1 MAARRK
7 SPNAGDLLVLVG
19 TTKGVFILQSDPTR
33 RRFHLSGPHLEG
45 QAVFSTAYLA
55 ADGGA
60 PRILVGNQSAHWGA
74 VVSWSD
80 DFGHTWHEPAEG
92 NIKFPEGS
100 GLSLNAVWA
109 LEPVAALGAGVVYAG
124 ADPAGLYRSD
134 DRGET
139 FRMNDAL
146 FKHPHRPMW
155 QPGAGGLCLHTI
167 LFHPD
172 DPMRMYVGISAAG
185 VYRTYD
191 GGESWSRCNRG
202 VKLNPGADPH
212 PEFGQQCVHKMR
224 LDPQNPARIYLQNH
238 PGVYRS
244 DDGGDNWGSIAAGLP
259 SDFGFPLV
267 THPRAT
273 GTAYVIPLA
282 GESARWMP
290 DGAAKVWRT
299 RDAGAS
305 WEPLSKGLPH
315 KHAYLTV
322 LRDAFAADPLE
333 PAGLYFGTRNGQLF
347 ASVDEGE
354 SWRTIADWLPPVLCV
369 KTAVVG

>member
-1 MAARRK
+1 
-7 SPNAGDLLVLVG
+7 
-19 TTKGVFILQSDPTR
+19 
-33 RRFHLSGPHLEG
+33 
-45 QAVFSTAYLA
+45 
-55 ADGGA
+55 
-60 PRILVGNQSAHWGA
+60 
-74 VVSWSD
+74 
-80 DFGHTWHEPAEG
+80 
-92 NIKFPEGS
+92 
-100 GLSLNAVWA
+100 VWA
-109 LEPVAALGAGVVYAG
+109 LEPAPSLGPGVVYAG
-124 ADPAGLYRSD
+124 VDPAALYRSD

-139 FRMNDAL
+139 FRLNDAL
-146 FKHPHRPMW
+146 FNHPHRAMW
-155 QPGAGGLCLHTI
+155 QPGFGGLCLHTI

-202 VKLNPGADPH
+202 VKLNPGVDPH
-212 PEFGQQCVHKMR
+212 PEFGSQCAHKMR

-244 DDGGDNWGSIAAGLP
+244 DDGGDNWVSIAAGLP

-273 GTAYVIPLA
+273 GTAYVIPLNRDDF
-282 GESARWMP
+282 RWTP

-299 RDAGAS
+299 RDAGS
-305 WEPLSKGLPH
+305 TWEPLWKGLPQ

-333 PAGLYFGTRNGQLF
+333 PAGLYFGTRGGQLF

-369 KTAVVG
+369 KTAVIT